1 MPSKIG
7 RGWFSFIGEPILKID
22 IVPVFGNFSM
32 DYQTV
37 RRFIE
42 NFLLDKLKRKIFP
55 MKAPI
60 RVPMCKKS
68 KKGKMVKERMMM
80 QGAAQRMRM
89 QVV

>member
-1 MPSKIG
+1 
-7 RGWFSFIGEPILKID
+7 
-22 IVPVFGNFSM
+22 
-32 DYQTV
+32 
-37 RRFIE
+37 
-42 NFLLDKLKRKIFP
+42 